1 MARGVPSAQ
10 TTPWLYEFQPTH
22 HQLVVGKVPY
32 DGGTSP
38 HAGTVPRSR
47 VPRPQMKHPGEG
59 SVGTSPPVARTRSCS
74 PSAALPLQ
82 GMAPG
87 GSSGRAARQRDVY
100 RRAKIKAS
108 AELDGVVLLYGAFH
122 HSIFTPF
129 LPGAP
134 GAVPELSLPSL
145 NLFLLPNS
153 GGGVLV
159 RHPSAPLQRAAHL
172 GTDPLPGSARSCE
185 VQTGS
190 GTPGN
195 PRGTRC
201 RGWKTL
207 GAARGWGAGRSP
219 TTLAPHGKLRLGLL
233 TLRGQARCFFSPG
246 PSDRTR
252 GDGLRLRQGGS
263 GWRLGKFLC

>member
-1 MARGVPSAQ
+1 M
-10 TTPWLYEFQPTH
+10 
-22 HQLVVGKVPY
+22 
-32 DGGTSP
+32 
-38 HAGTVPRSR
+38 
-47 VPRPQMKHPGEG
+47 
-59 SVGTSPPVARTRSCS
+59 
-74 PSAALPLQ
+74 
-82 GMAPG
+82 
-87 GSSGRAARQRDVY
+87 
-100 RRAKIKAS
+100 
-108 AELDGVVLLYGAFH
+108 LLYGAFH

-134 GAVPELSLPSL
+134 GAVPELSLPSS

-159 RHPSAPLQRAAHL
+159 RHPSAPLQRAARL

-219 TTLAPHGKLRLGLL
+219 TTLAPHGKLRLGLPA
-233 TLRGQARCFFSPG
+233 LRGQARCFFSPG
-246 PSDRTR
+246 PRDRTR
-252 GDGLRLRQGGS
+252 GDGLRLRQGGVQVGDWGNFFAERVVR
-263 GWRLGKFLC
+263 GWARLPRAVGESPSLEGCLKDM